1 MAVRMSRLDA
11 PDPGVAAGRIED
23 LPFSNNGYWK
33 GSAMFHKDKCNECG
47 DCLEFCPYNR
57 YDENSAR
64 QEIAKLIRGGTTPIL
79 GSCITCGACNQVCP
93 TQANPFDLINER
105 QEQIG
110 ALGIPNEAFERF
122 AKLHD
127 LPVKIEMGDPGRP
140 VLNLCIVGAMVR
152 EQIQGPLFKGLTI
165 VEGADYFCGVGY
177 IHLGKPSMTARQAQP
192 FIDKLSG
199 LKAAE
204 VVCFHDDCYAMLT
217 SLAAQYQLS
226 VPFRPVHLF
235 EYLYAA
241 LSSLTER
248 ITSVGMRVAYQA
260 PCASRYTPEKDYFL
274 DKLFE
279 LVGVERVKREYE
291 GLKGL
296 CCGAP
301 LMATDKQRAM
311 EVKLRN
317 ISDARENGAE
327 AMVFLC
333 PMCFL
338 NLRKLCQ
345 ESGMKPIF
353 ITELCSQSLIEK
365 E

>member
-1 MAVRMSRLDA
+1 
-11 PDPGVAAGRIED
+11 
-23 LPFSNNGYWK
+23 
-33 GSAMFHKDKCNECG
+33 
-47 DCLEFCPYNR
+47 
-57 YDENSAR
+57 
-64 QEIAKLIRGGTTPIL
+64 
-79 GSCITCGACNQVCP
+79 
-93 TQANPFDLINER
+93 
-105 QEQIG
+105 
-110 ALGIPNEAFERF
+110 
-122 AKLHD
+122 
-127 LPVKIEMGDPGRP
+127 
-140 VLNLCIVGAMVR
+140 
-152 EQIQGPLFKGLTI
+152 
-165 VEGADYFCGVGY
+165 
-177 IHLGKPSMTARQAQP
+177 
-192 FIDKLSG
+192 
-199 LKAAE
+199 
-204 VVCFHDDCYAMLT
+204 MLT